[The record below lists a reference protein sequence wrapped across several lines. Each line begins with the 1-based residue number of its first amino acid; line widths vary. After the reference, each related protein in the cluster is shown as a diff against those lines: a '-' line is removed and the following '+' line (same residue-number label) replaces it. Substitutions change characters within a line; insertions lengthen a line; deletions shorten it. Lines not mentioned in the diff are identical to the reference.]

1 MIRYKQPASIQGA
14 IFTLKFRRFNPYPP
28 TRHESLGFMIFKFK
42 LSDNALAV
50 IKKELSPKERFWPEK
65 KSFLDSGDGIQGEII
80 RGFSEKPFKPK
91 GGIPGTSAHR
101 AQGAD
106 TSAGRNFGELD
117 RAYTALFELEPE
129 IPITHQR

>member
-28 TRHESLGFMIFKFK
+28 TKHESLGFRIFKFK
-42 LSDNALAV
+42 LSDNALVV
-50 IKKELSPKERFWPEK
+50 IKKELSPKERFWLEK
-65 KSFLDSGDGIQGEII
+65 KSLLNSGDGIKGEII

-91 GGIPGTSAHR
+91 GGVPGTSAHR

-106 TSAGRNFGELD
+106 TPEGRNFGELD
-117 RAYTALFELEPE
+117 RMYTALLKLEPE
-129 IPITHQR
+129 IATTHQR